1 MSHALLDRTIPNSQH
16 TAHLPYIRVPNAPS
30 GPSHV
35 PYDVPHETTES
46 TVKMNRKHFDASN
59 LETPNKMYARALQ
72 PTEDGQK
79 LARDLEMFL
88 RLLKARLAHT
98 FVYTTRMIS
107 ELPSIF
113 SGSRRTRKKGKLAVE
128 TEELLST
135 ATLAL
140 GAGSTM
146 FREPTR

>member
-1 MSHALLDRTIPNSQH
+1 M
-16 TAHLPYIRVPNAPS
+16 
-30 GPSHV
+30 

-46 TVKMNRKHFDASN
+46 TVKMNRKRFDASN

-113 SGSRRTRKKGKLAVE
+113 SGPRRTRKKGRLAVE
-128 TEELLST
+128 TEEILST
-135 ATLAL
+135 ATLGL

-146 FREPTR
+146 IREPTR